1 LGKTDEAR
9 KQWELSLEIEPSYSV
24 YNNLGT
30 MHFYEGNYPAAA
42 AAYRKALEINDKD
55 HRVWSHLGTAYYWM
69 HADPAK
75 YQAAKR
81 KAVEMAEKWLE
92 VNPTDLNAKAELAG
106 YYGELKETEKAR
118 AMLEEFGD
126 RPTPELSS
134 HISFQVGATWEALGE
149 RKKALVWIRDALL
162 KGYNVNEINLY
173 PGLEDLRSDKAFVNI
188 MDSLQAVSSTVK

>member
-1 LGKTDEAR
+1 
-9 KQWELSLEIEPSYSV
+9 
-24 YNNLGT
+24 
-30 MHFYEGNYPAAA
+30 MH
-42 AAYRKALEINDKD
+42 
-55 HRVWSHLGTAYYWM
+55 T
-69 HADPAK
+69 DPAK
-75 YQAAKR
+75 YQAAKQ
-81 KAVEMAEKWLE
+81 KAVEMAEQWLE

-162 KGYNVNEINLY
+162 KGYNVNEINQY
-173 PGLEDLRSDKAFVNI
+173 PGLEDLRSDKAFVLI
-188 MDSLQAVSSTVK
+188 MDSLQAVSSTVELASRTKSEPAMSRFITSLLSLIAIVVLEAFLWKRPSGQGIGQGKGNAHVMDLSLQFDTTPQ